1 MRNEHK
7 AQSFIA
13 FFTSTSLSIIMVF
26 NTGETSEEL
35 KAKYNPEG
43 SLLRRVQLRM
53 LDMLLYFDTVCK
65 EQHISYR
72 LEGGTVLGA
81 VRHGG
86 FIPWDDDLDVA
97 IDSKEDYK
105 KLIQYFKQHPHEQF
119 VLQNKETD
127 PGFYNYWFTIRDLK
141 SEYVHQ
147 NEETAKLD
155 MLRKYRGLQI
165 DVFPFETKELKG
177 FNSFSRYVSRFRSRF
192 LLVKHHHLSELVYRL
207 QKYILHPFFRG
218 IGFLFGSKRLYRHS
232 YGSPFMYAY
241 SSDALFP
248 YKNVTFEGHEFP
260 APANTDA
267 YLREHYGEYMDLPS
281 ADKRNPHNVTY
292 NIWE

>member
-13 FFTSTSLSIIMVF
+13 FFTSTSQSIIMVF

-72 LEGGTVLGA
+72 LDGGTVLGA

-105 KLIQYFKQHPHEQF
+105 KILQYLKNHPHPQF
-119 VLQNKETD
+119 VLQHKKTD
-127 PGFYNYWFTIRDLK
+127 KGFNNIWFTIRDLK
-141 SEYVHQ
+141 SEYIHLD
-147 NEETAKLD
+147 EETAKHD
-155 MLRKYRGLQI
+155 NLRKYRGLQI
-165 DVFPFETKELKG
+165 DVFP
-177 FNSFSRYVSRFRSRF
+177 Y
-192 LLVKHHHLSELVYRL
+192 
-207 QKYILHPFFRG
+207 
-218 IGFLFGSKRLYRHS
+218 
-232 YGSPFMYAY
+232 
-241 SSDALFP
+241 
-248 YKNVTFEGHEFP
+248 
-260 APANTDA
+260 
-267 YLREHYGEYMDLPS
+267 
-281 ADKRNPHNVTY
+281 
-292 NIWE
+292 